1 MTQAPM
7 TEQSH
12 PDSDVQRIAEL
23 DTFVP
28 VAMIAAMSRNRV
40 IGVDNQLPWY
50 LPEDLKFFKRM
61 TQAKPLVM
69 GRKTFESIGRP
80 LPNRLN
86 IVVTRDK
93 TFAHDG
99 VRVCHDLAS
108 AIALADQQATIEA
121 AEEIMVMGGA
131 QIYAQAMPL
140 ASRLYLT
147 EVDIEIEGDAFFPA
161 LDDDWTEQASDAGT
175 PAEGQPHYRFVRYE
189 RSRSQDGMSA

>member
-1 MTQAPM
+1 MSSADNAQHSSEGQDLA
-7 TEQSH
+7 
-12 PDSDVQRIAEL
+12 RL

-86 IVVTRDK
+86 IVVTRD
-93 TFAHDG
+93 TSFHHDG
-99 VRVCHDLAS
+99 IRVCHDLAS
-108 AIALADQQATIEA
+108 AIELADRQATIEA

-131 QIYAQAMPL
+131 QIYAQAMPI

-147 EVDIEIEGDAFFPA
+147 EVDVDIEGDAHFPA
-161 LDDDWTEQASDAGT
+161 LEGDWQEVASEAGS
-175 PAEGQPHYRFVRYE
+175 PSEGQPAYRFVRYE
-189 RSRSQDGMSA
+189 RSAES